1 MEDEEGYMALSPRLC
16 SGTSIHYAQAKRS
29 QDVSKRLIH
38 YRISLGVLGAI
49 CALLG
54 SAVIVVVM
62 FGFQSGCHEGE
73 AEAINTIEDEGGTMK
88 GLKRIEI
95 SPSSSEIVIH
105 LCEPFTENATCKL
118 CPANW
123 REEKGTC
130 YWFSKE
136 KRDWSEGYSDCS
148 MKRAQ
153 MLVIKDTE
161 EMKFIYDS
169 VQEKY
174 PVWLGLNFT
183 PSVKSWTWVDGTT
196 LNQTLIQLLP
206 AEGGASCG
214 VIKSKPRSEMCTAE
228 FRWICEKEA
237 ILL

>member
-1 MEDEEGYMALSPRLC
+1 MYKLHTTAQGFERRCHKGEAAAINATEDEVGRL
-16 SGTSIHYAQAKRS
+16 
-29 QDVSKRLIH
+29 
-38 YRISLGVLGAI
+38 
-49 CALLG
+49 
-54 SAVIVVVM
+54 
-62 FGFQSGCHEGE
+62 
-73 AEAINTIEDEGGTMK
+73 K

-95 SPSSSEIVIH
+95 SPSSSERIVIH
-105 LCEPFTENATCKL
+105 LCEPFIEDATCKL

-123 REEKGTC
+123 REEKGIC

-136 KRDWSEGYSDCS
+136 KRDWAVGYSDCS
-148 MKRAQ
+148 RKRAQ

-183 PSVKSWTWVDGTT
+183 TSMSAWTWVDGTT

-206 AEGGASCG
+206 AEGGASCA
-214 VIKSKPRSEMCTAE
+214 VIKGKARSEMCTAE

>member
-62 FGFQSGCHEGE
+62 F
-73 AEAINTIEDEGGTMK
+73 
-88 GLKRIEI
+88 
-95 SPSSSEIVIH
+95 
-105 LCEPFTENATCKL
+105 ENATCKL